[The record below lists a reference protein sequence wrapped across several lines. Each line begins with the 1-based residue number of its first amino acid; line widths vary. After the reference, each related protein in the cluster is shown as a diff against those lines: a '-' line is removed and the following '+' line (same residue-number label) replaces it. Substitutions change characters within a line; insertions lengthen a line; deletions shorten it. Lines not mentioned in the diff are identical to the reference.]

1 MHRSEGGRGPGE
13 GHCPDEATL
22 PTLPLQPPAGFRGG
36 GHCPDEATL
45 LTLLLLPPAGFRGV
59 GHCPDEA
66 TLSTPPRSSHPLGS
80 GSAKGGGP

>member
-13 GHCPDEATL
+13 
-22 PTLPLQPPAGFRGG
+22 